1 MDRFRTVRISDPRFE
16 RDGLRYMTVK
26 TDHLKGRGNICLF
39 VPKTDRTDLPIVT
52 LLHGVY
58 GSSNSW
64 SGGAGAHL
72 TAQHMIESDQ
82 ITPMILAMPSDG
94 LWGDGS
100 AYLSHNNYNFEKWI
114 VSDVIDAIK
123 LHIPQAKDSTTNFL
137 AGLSMGG
144 YGAMR
149 LGAKYSDIYKS
160 FSGLSA
166 ITSLEQMSMFV
177 EEDIDNYKQ
186 ETSTDEDVFQTIMT
200 HREQIASFRF
210 DCGSSD
216 ILIDYNRK
224 LHQQLKEA
232 KISHIYQENE
242 GAHEWSYWERHLSD
256 TLIFFNNQL

>member
-1 MDRFRTVRISDPRFE
+1 MERFRTVRISDPRFE

-26 TDHLKGRGNICLF
+26 ADHLKGRGNICLY

-72 TAQHMIESDQ
+72 TAQRMIASGI
-82 ITPMILAMPSDG
+82 ITPMIIAMPSDG

-100 AYLSHNNYNFEKWI
+100 AYLPHNNYNFEKWI

-123 LHIPQAKDSTTNFL
+123 LHIPQAKKSTINFL

-144 YGAMR
+144 FGALR
-149 LGAKYSDIYKS
+149 LGAKYPEIYKS

-177 EEDIDNYKQ
+177 EEDIVNYKQ
-186 ETSTDEDVFQTIMT
+186 ETSTNEDVFQTIVAKK
-200 HREQIASFRF
+200 EKIGSFRF
-210 DCGSSD
+210 DCGTSD

-224 LHQQLKEA
+224 LHQQLEGA
-232 KISHIYQENE
+232 GITHSYHENE